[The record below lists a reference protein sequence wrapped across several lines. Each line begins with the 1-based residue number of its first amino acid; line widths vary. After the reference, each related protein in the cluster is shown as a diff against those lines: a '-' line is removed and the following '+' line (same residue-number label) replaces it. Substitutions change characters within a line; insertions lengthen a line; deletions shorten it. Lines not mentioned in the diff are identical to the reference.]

1 MKINEMRVLFIILY
15 NVIKSFIIISLE
27 TLFYL
32 SSWHW

>member
-15 NVIKSFIIISLE
+15 NVIVIKSFIIISLE

-32 SSWHW
+32 SS